1 MMLTSDYLRR
11 VMSELSRNELI
22 LMRGALY
29 TKRMYRGM
37 KHIPHGAI
45 IWEDWMEDTLEWVNR
60 EIRDKYPDIP
70 DWK

>member
-1 MMLTSDYLRR
+1 
-11 VMSELSRNELI
+11 
-22 LMRGALY
+22 MRGALY

-45 IWEDWMEDTLEWVNR
+45 IWEEWMEDSLAWVNQ

>member
-1 MMLTSDYLRR
+1 MR
-11 VMSELSRNELI
+11 ELSRDELI
-22 LMRGALY
+22 LIRGALY

-37 KHIPHGAI
+37 KHIPHGVI
-45 IWEDWMEDTLEWVNR
+45 IWEEWMEDTLEWVNR

>member
-11 VMSELSRNELI
+11 VMSELSCNELM

-45 IWEDWMEDTLEWVNR
+45 IWEEWMEDSLAWVNQ

>member
-11 VMSELSRNELI
+11 VMSELSRDELI

-37 KHIPHGAI
+37 KHIPHGVI
-45 IWEDWMEDTLEWVNR
+45 IWEEWMEDTLEWVNR

>member
-1 MMLTSDYLRR
+1 
-11 VMSELSRNELI
+11 LI
-22 LMRGALY
+22 LIRGALY